1 MLKVGMN
8 KEVLVFINN
17 EELDYVC
24 GIKNGIYCCF
34 ILEYVEGKIIN
45 EYLL

>member
-1 MLKVGMN
+1 MLKAGMN

-24 GIKNGIYCCF
+24 GIKNGIYRRF
-34 ILEYVEGKIIN
+34 ILEYVEGKILN
-45 EYLL
+45 ECLL